1 MADTYQSNKAK
12 IRINKQ
18 PTFKLSP
25 GPIEIVYG
33 DKKKSEEIY
42 RTVFDNTGTAMIIA
56 EDDTIIS
63 LSNIEFEKLSGY
75 SKNQLENK
83 KKWTEFFAD
92 EDLKFMMEYHKLRRI
107 FPDAAPRSYEARF
120 MDRKGVIKN
129 VNLTVAMLPGTR
141 RSIISILDI
150 TKQKETESNLE
161 NRLKEFNVLYRVNAH
176 IKIVHRLSLVL
187 KNIAHDIAHAF
198 QFNDI
203 VYSEI
208 VFDGRHY
215 GMKKKELACKI
226 EQPIIINGIKR
237 GFIRVGYT
245 KKLPKMGTSPFLK
258 EEIKLVKTVSTV
270 LVKHVITRESV
281 LRYQKVVKKSVAGI
295 YILEKDIIRYANER
309 FGKIFKCG
317 KDKVVGRKIT
327 DFILDCP
334 YYKKVATC
342 EKSAPSRSIVKGVKK
357 DGEMIDL
364 EVVYQKMDY
373 HGRAAAMGHVHD
385 ITKLKEAER
394 KMQNFNEELKQ
405 LVEEKTRHLELAN
418 KRLLSLNEL
427 KDEFIA
433 VTSHELRSP
442 LTSIRGY
449 LSFLVEKESLE
460 ALPESSRQYLI
471 KAYNNAESLNYLVNN
486 ILDVSRLDLGRFE
499 LQKIQIDLIQMIK
512 SMIDSLSFQVNERKI
527 NMQFVNHTDSDQL
540 MMKIDPIRISQV
552 LRNLLDNAIKYSP
565 KGKDISVEISIESG
579 YVFVRVRDQG
589 FGIPKD
595 KINEIFD
602 KFTQLKGADSRYKTG
617 AGLGL
622 FIAKRIIEMHDG
634 IIKVESEIDKGSV
647 FTIQLPLYE
656 N

>member
-1 MADTYQSNKAK
+1 MADTYQSNKAM
-12 IRINKQ
+12 IRIDKK
-18 PTFKLSP
+18 PTFKLSS

-33 DKKKSEEIY
+33 DKQKSEEIY
-42 RTVFDNTGTAMIIA
+42 RTVFDNTGAAMIISE
-56 EDDTIIS
+56 EDTTIS
-63 LSNIEFEKLSGY
+63 LANMECEKLSGY
-75 SKNQLENK
+75 SKKQLENK
-83 KKWTEFFAD
+83 RKWTEFFLE
-92 EDLKFMMEYHKLRRI
+92 EDLKKMVEYHKLRRV
-107 FPDAAPRSYEARF
+107 FPDAAPHIYEANF
-120 MDRKGVIKN
+120 IDRKRNVKN
-129 VNLTVAMLPGTR
+129 VSLTVAMLPGTK

-150 TKQKETESNLE
+150 TKQKETERALE
-161 NRLKEFNVLYRVNAH
+161 NRLKEFNVLYMVNSH
-176 IKIVHRLSLVL
+176 IRIAHRLSHVL
-187 KNIAHDIAHAF
+187 KNLANDIARAF
-198 QFNDI
+198 RFGDI

-215 GMKKKELACKI
+215 GTKKKHNLIHKI
-226 EQPIIINGIKR
+226 EEPIVIHGVKR

-245 KKLPKMGTSPFLK
+245 QEIPQASTPFLR
-258 EEIKLVKTVSTV
+258 EEIKIVKSIVRV
-270 LVKHVITRESV
+270 LIKHVITRESV

-295 YILEKDIIRYANER
+295 YILEKNIIRYANER

-334 YYKKVATC
+334 YYKKVAADA
-342 EKSAPSRSIVKGVKK
+342 KSALNRSIVKGLRK
-357 DGEMIDL
+357 DGETIDL

-373 HGRAAAMGHVHD
+373 HGRPAAMGHVHD

-394 KMQNFNEELKQ
+394 KMQNFNDELKQ
-405 LVEEKTRHLELAN
+405 LVDEKTRHLELAN

-460 ALPESSRQYLI
+460 ALPEPARQYLI

-499 LQKIQIDLIQMIK
+499 LQKIQIDLVQMIK
-512 SMIDSLSFQVNERKI
+512 SMIDSLSFQVNERRI
-527 NMQFVNHTDSDQL
+527 NMQFFNHTDSGQL

-565 KGKDISVEISIESG
+565 RGKDISVHLSIDSG
-579 YVFVRVRDQG
+579 YVFIKIRDEG